1 MALFYYMQVYYG
13 NEPLVTVMLEV
24 AVIEGLNNEETK

>member
-1 MALFYYMQVYYG
+1 MALFYYMQVYHG